1 MTTTF
6 SELRETI
13 IRSRAGHKNWRC
25 PAPLRQQIVEFA
37 NAQRQ
42 EGMGVL
48 PIAKQLGLSQS
59 GLNRWLEGAGQS
71 KLRPVRIAETPT
83 SQTKMV
89 LITPGGYRLEGL
101 DVASATDLLRRLGC

>member
-6 SELRETI
+6 SELRESI
-13 IRSRAGHKNWRC
+13 LRSRAGRKNWRC
-25 PAPLRQQIVEFA
+25 PAPLRQRIVEFA

-48 PIAKQLGLSQS
+48 SIAKQLGLSQS

-71 KLRPVRIAETPT
+71 KLRPVRIAQAPAPR
-83 SQTKMV
+83 TKMV

-101 DVASATDLLRRLGC
+101 DAASAADVLRRLGC